1 MIGACA
7 SWGQPVRLIW
17 DKDSTFM
24 DTAGNTWQR
33 RQLTVI
39 QPAGAAPERLFPWGE
54 ISTRRLGFTERQ
66 FTFPAHRDTIAVT
79 VTNKEGI
86 PFKAVEWQVDPVVNG
101 FAKNSAVFE
110 ERSDTFRRLNALLRI
125 KPGFS
130 LRRQTALAQVRR
142 ISPARSDTLIF
153 TTDSLLS
160 RRPDSLKVAAATV
173 NNLWPRD
180 VDSLFRTAQ
189 INNMVCEYVS
199 GPGQKMTLTAWKL
212 KAPLKEKGK
221 SIIQT
226 GALKTIRRP
235 ATATRLLPSGPHLL
249 PRLGKTRSIP
259 YTGFQ
264 PGDTLQFLADA
275 PESPLK
281 EIYLTDDAG
290 NVRNRLTNATRF
302 ADTIVVKTEKTLTL
316 HLRGKAGLK
325 KKLASVS
332 VLRIRPVRSDSFYVV
347 SDSLFE
353 SKTTTVADTLLFTV
367 VDDSLQISP
376 VWNIESVPYG
386 SLEVQIPRM
395 AAEGYTLM
403 HAAYWVGIGRDCL
416 NDYQAF
422 EATVPAD
429 WSKPGAPP
437 AMGAFALK
445 RPLFLPATGVNEVH
459 CAFSATPETIF
470 INTAKKPLPPSL
482 ARLPQGKN
490 AGLLSPDYLGKR
502 AVRGISRTTS
512 TPSYNFYACFQNIST
527 VNTWPVALKVV
538 GVYRKETVTPA
549 GTEFLQEKT
558 YQKPLAK

>member
-1 MIGACA
+1 MLRIGALLFWMIGACA

-110 ERSDTFRRLNALLRI
+110 E
-125 KPGFS
+125 
-130 LRRQTALAQVRR
+130 
-142 ISPARSDTLIF
+142 
-153 TTDSLLS
+153 LLS

-180 VDSLFRTAQ
+180 LDSLFRTAQ

-290 NVRNRLTNATRF
+290 NVRNRLTNAIRF

-395 AAEGYTLM
+395 AADGYTLM